1 MGQIPPGEQKNGQT
15 APGRKF
21 QPLLFLSN
29 ELRIF
34 ELSSSFLPINI
45 APFGPISHVFGP
57 LMKPCTFNW
66 VDPLAYSTSLTFR
79 VTATVGIEEE
89 RLTWGEDT
97 VTMEIRMERGK
108 RRDEYE

>member
-1 MGQIPPGEQKNGQT
+1 
-15 APGRKF
+15 
-21 QPLLFLSN
+21 
-29 ELRIF
+29 
-34 ELSSSFLPINI
+34 
-45 APFGPISHVFGP
+45 
-57 LMKPCTFNW
+57 MKPCTFNW